1 MHSNNTNVFF
11 TKVTS
16 VFFLIQ
22 YIHTKKI
29 TFFDF
34 IIYPVNKL
42 GVSRRWFTEADVK
55 DFKSG
60 TLRAIKNITRV

>member
-1 MHSNNTNVFF
+1 MYFLL
-11 TKVTS
+11 KLL